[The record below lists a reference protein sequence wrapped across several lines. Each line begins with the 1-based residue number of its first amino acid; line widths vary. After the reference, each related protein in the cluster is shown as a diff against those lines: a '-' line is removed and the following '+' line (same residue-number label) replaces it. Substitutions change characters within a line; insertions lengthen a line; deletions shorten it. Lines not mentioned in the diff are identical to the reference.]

1 LLFMRFALPFVA
13 VCSGFFEARFLNEP
27 IQAKTEELQAI
38 EHSATQIIDGDVELK
53 WHESILTSGKNML
66 KVKENATLLK
76 EKLTQSIN
84 TIIDL
89 IALFIIQT
97 VLLPIAFLYLAVK
110 LVKTLLRSAHP

>member
-1 LLFMRFALPFVA
+1 
-13 VCSGFFEARFLNEP
+13 
-27 IQAKTEELQAI
+27 
-38 EHSATQIIDGDVELK
+38 
-53 WHESILTSGKNML
+53 ML

-76 EKLTQSIN
+76 EKLTQSIS

-110 LVKTLLRSAHP
+110 LVKTLALP